1 LVELVQH
8 DGTGIVPS
16 TRVSGNIP
24 LTPCLL
30 VDRAR
35 FELAT
40 NGLKA
45 QIKGFSASQHQ
56 YGYLQNQAIARSG
69 LQSLAPVYG
78 LTCQKSVM
86 THLSKTPQF

>member
-1 LVELVQH
+1 LNWFKATAQESCQAQ
-8 DGTGIVPS
+8 GA
-16 TRVSGNIP
+16 SGNIP

-30 VDRAR
+30 VGRAR

-45 QIKGFSASQHQ
+45 QIKGFSAPQHQ
-56 YGYLQNQAIARSG
+56 YGYLQNHAIARSG
-69 LQSLAPVYG
+69 LQSVAPVSG
-78 LTCQKSVM
+78 LECQKSVM